1 MKKPLYFA
9 SEHELIP
16 IALSAHI
23 DQAKEDGIKELTL
36 FEAIED
42 KEEKTFI
49 MCGYDLQVNAK
60 SECNKGMCPHYL
72 SKYQSGAGNCW
83 YREKLYKAGK
93 EVKFELTRS

>member
-42 KEEKTFI
+42 KDEKAFI
-49 MCGYDLQVNAK
+49 MCGHNMQVNAK
-60 SECNKGMCPHYL
+60 SECNKDMCPHYF
-72 SKYQSGAGNCW
+72 SKYKSGRGNCL
-83 YREKLYKAGK
+83 YRDKLYKAGK
-93 EVKFELTRS
+93 EVKFEI